1 MLLRATLLIGRLLA
15 IAVLVF
21 SGAYLLI
28 YLYRWEWNR
37 ALVSGLFFLAAEVA
51 LIAAVIL
58 NRLRGIERRLD
69 EMQRQS
75 VEPILTRIREA
86 EPERTSPFPWLGP
99 KTEGFGVFIP
109 VLLGAGVIISGLA
122 YLLERF
128 AKMTATPVAEHD
140 LARRL
145 APLAPPSGGLV
156 PTHQLE
162 PTPPP
167 EIEEVSGAPTPPEW
181 TPRKIV
187 EQAAVIVA
195 ILAAI
200 TASVLVIRE
209 LTQARL
215 DPVNSTEVTS
225 IEISVSQRQSDQP
238 VRSIADALWVSCRLR
253 VPSSVDLIDLETTG
267 LDTANLVVHPALGE
281 TDKRQFVGCLQDATI
296 DRINAR
302 VLTVADRPLF

>member
-21 SGAYLLI
+21 AGAYLLI

-37 ALVSGLFFLAAEVA
+37 ALVSGLFFVAAEVA
-51 LIAAVIL
+51 LLAAVIL
-58 NRLRGIERRLD
+58 NRLRGIEERLD

-75 VEPILTRIREA
+75 VEPVLTRIRES

-122 YLLERF
+122 YLLERV

-156 PTHQLE
+156 PTHQLH
-162 PTPPP
+162 PTPSP
-167 EIEEVSGAPTPPEW
+167 EVDEVSGAASPPEW
-181 TPRKIV
+181 TPRRIAQ
-187 EQAAVIVA
+187 QAAVIAGLLLVVVA
-195 ILAAI
+195 AML
-200 TASVLVIRE
+200 VLRE
-209 LTQARL
+209 FTQARL
-215 DPVNSTEVTS
+215 EPASADEVTA
-225 IEISVSQRQSDQP
+225 IEISVSQRQSNQP
-238 VRSIADALWVSCRLR
+238 VLSIADALWVSCRLR
-253 VPSSVDLIDLETTG
+253 VPSSVGLVEIGATG
-267 LDTANLVVHPALGE
+267 SNSAELVLHPALGE
-281 TDKRQFVGCLQDATI
+281 TDRRQFVGCMQDATI
-296 DRINAR
+296 DRVNAR
-302 VLTVADRPLF
+302 VLSVTNHPVA

>member
-1 MLLRATLLIGRLLA
+1 MLLRATLLIGRILA

-51 LIAAVIL
+51 LLAAVIL

-75 VEPILTRIREA
+75 VEPILTRIRES
-86 EPERTSPFPWLGP
+86 EPERSSPFPWLGP

-122 YLLERF
+122 YLLERV

-167 EIEEVSGAPTPPEW
+167 EVEEVSGVEPPPEW
-181 TPRKIV
+181 TPKKIA
-187 EQAAVIVA
+187 EQAAVVVA
-195 ILAAI
+195 LLLVMTAA
-200 TASVLVIRE
+200 VMVIRE
-209 LTQARL
+209 STQARP
-215 DPVNSTEVTS
+215 DPASADAVTAV
-225 IEISVSQRQSDQP
+225 EISVSQRQSDQP
-238 VRSIADALWVSCRLR
+238 VLAVADALWVSCRLR
-253 VPSSVDLIDLETTG
+253 VPSSVDLVEIGETSDSTVQ
-267 LDTANLVVHPALGE
+267 LVLHPALGE
-281 TDKRQFVGCLQDATI
+281 TDRRQFVGCLQDATI

-302 VLTVADRPLF
+302 VLTVTEQPIT